1 MPASPII
8 SGLMLFFTA
17 TTVAVIAYPIVKLL
31 PSWLERSVYRK
42 IAGHRDAIAALGI
55 AIDRCTDTDHLAR
68 LTAQRDFHRAALA
81 KLAPGDVEVAPAANT
96 RIDAAA

>member
-1 MPASPII
+1 MPDSPII
-8 SGLMLFFTA
+8 TGLMVFFSA

-42 IAGHRDAIAALGI
+42 IAYNRDAIAAIDI
-55 AIDRCTDTDHLAR
+55 AAARCTDPDHRSRLLAQAR
-68 LTAQRDFHRAALA
+68 YHRGALA
-81 KLAPGDVEVAPAANT
+81 NLAPNDPVLAPQIPE